1 MYIKPKT
8 RPNVDVY
15 RQIHSSELHREKK
28 MSINRISVVLVVTII
43 VSNTV
48 HCTVSTLPAT
58 NTHTALHDELLNVLK
73 KFHSSSPGTDPETP
87 VTGTTPISPH
97 SGRIS
102 IMHFPGATSS
112 FNADQ
117 SSKSSAN
124 PIGTPN
130 PLVPGVLHQPPFG
143 LDLQVPDRV
152 YNQMTEPSPSRA
164 LLQSRGIGGNPL
176 PVSVPPTIADPK
188 TSPTHMPP
196 ASSHSPNPTL
206 QKIEPVNLSPKFNQE
221 LTKLLGD
228 LRMTPGTLQ
237 EPAATPGQNQMI
249 APGETTLQL
258 HSPGSPISQ
267 QPPRVQR
274 PILGPNQTPLDYL
287 LSPAFPIHQLNSINR
302 QPLPTNKP
310 RPNLD
315 FVKYLLTL
323 PRYQQA
329 LNELIA
335 SQSSIQT

>member
-1 MYIKPKT
+1 
-8 RPNVDVY
+8 
-15 RQIHSSELHREKK
+15 
-28 MSINRISVVLVVTII
+28 MSIERISVILVVTII

-48 HCTVSTLPAT
+48 HCTSSTLPT
-58 NTHTALHDELLNVLK
+58 TSTHTALHDELLNVLK
-73 KFHSSSPGTDPETP
+73 KFQSSLPGTDPETP

-102 IMHFPGATSS
+102 IMHFPGATI
-112 FNADQ
+112 NADQ
-117 SSKSSAN
+117 SSKSLAN
-124 PIGTPN
+124 SVGIPN

-143 LDLQVPDRV
+143 LDLQVSDRG
-152 YNQMTEPSPSRA
+152 YNQMTEPPPSQA
-164 LLQSRGIGGNPL
+164 LLQSREPGGNPL
-176 PVSVPPTIADPK
+176 PISVPPTISDPK

-221 LTKLLGD
+221 MTKLLSD

-237 EPAATPGQNQMI
+237 ESAATPGQNQMI
-249 APGETTLQL
+249 APEQATRSTESLQL
-258 HSPGSPISQ
+258 HSTGSPTSL
-267 QPPRVQR
+267 QPLRVPRPV
-274 PILGPNQTPLDYL
+274 LGPNQTPLDYL
-287 LSPAFPIHQLNSINR
+287 LSPAFPMHQLNSIDR

-310 RPNLD
+310 RPNLE